1 MIEGTEVWNLILSPL
16 LAWLQEIFIYR
27 FWIVYQSGAGL
38 WWSLWVPST
47 SGYSLIC
54 CTKTK
59 QGSQRASPEGSV
71 DKECS
76 LLTPFPGVCF
86 GGCEVA
92 QGTVSALS
100 VLSVPYEQ
108 EQCWA
113 HRMSQAPWGTCNFI
127 SIAPALPLK
136 GATRARMCCCTWLD
150 FKQIHELFVS
160 GCKALHGINALGC
173 TKLSMKAFISQI
185 YTLAGKITVTYSTGL
200 LTCRLDQNLA
210 ARSWKPV

>member
-1 MIEGTEVWNLILSPL
+1 MN
-16 LAWLQEIFIYR
+16 
-27 FWIVYQSGAGL
+27 QSGAGL
-38 WWSLWVPST
+38 WWSLWVPCN

-59 QGSQRASPEGSV
+59 RGSQRASPEDPWIKSV
-71 DKECS
+71 LSSPPS
-76 LLTPFPGVCF
+76 LEFVLEA
-86 GGCEVA
+86 EVA

-113 HRMSQAPWGTCNFI
+113 HWMSQAPQGTCNYTSF
-127 SIAPALPLK
+127 APAVPLK
-136 GATRARMCCCTWLD
+136 GAARARMGCCTWLR
-150 FKQIHELFVS
+150 FKQIHELLVS

-173 TKLSMKAFISQI
+173 TKLSMKTFISQI
-185 YTLAGKITVTYSTGL
+185 YALAEKITVTYSTGL